1 MMFRVRMLF
10 VAIFLLTWNAFAQ
23 ETQETQEEFRP
34 YGDPIIKIFTNYHST
49 FSDGE
54 SSTVFEIQRAYLG
67 YQANLSEKI
76 SGKLILD
83 VGDPHFG
90 DLQMTAYLKNAFVQN
105 QDGKL
110 VAKIGMIGL
119 YQYKIQE
126 RQWGGRYLYKSFM
139 DEHKFGPSADLGAF
153 VGYQFH
159 DKVSADITIANGDGY
174 KSIESDTTLKYS
186 VGATLTPI
194 RGLVFRTSY
203 DYMGQEAV
211 QQTLA
216 FYLGYSAEKVDLGAE
231 YNYQWNH
238 KMVQNHRLQGLSF
251 YGSYHSKLARYFA
264 RYDKLSSPVLSGD
277 ADPWN
282 YGNDGQLFIA
292 GVEFHPVKGVIITP
306 NYQGWIPS
314 DGGAVSHSA
323 YLSLEIK
330 F

>member
-1 MMFRVRMLF
+1 MLRTTLLSL
-10 VAIFLLTWNAFAQ
+10 VALFLAGSAFSQ
-23 ETQETQEEFRP
+23 ETEKFKPNGQ
-34 YGDPIIKIFTNYHST
+34 GIIKIFTNYHST

-54 SSTVFEIQRAYLG
+54 SSRIFEIQRAYLG

-83 VGDPHFG
+83 VGDPDFG
-90 DLQMTAYLKNAFVQN
+90 SFQMTAYLKNAFVQY
-105 QDGKL
+105 QDEKL

-119 YQYKIQE
+119 HQFKIQE
-126 RQWGGRYLYKSFM
+126 DQWGGRYLYKSFM

-159 DKVSADITIANGDGY
+159 DMLSADITIANGDGY

-186 VGATLTPI
+186 LGATLTPLS
-194 RGLVFRTSY
+194 GLVFRTSY
-203 DYMGQEAV
+203 DYMGREAV
-211 QQTLA
+211 QQTLS
-216 FYLGYSAEKVDLGAE
+216 FYLGYSAEKVDVGAE

-238 KMVQNHRLQGLSF
+238 NMVQDHHLSGLSF
-251 YGSYHSKLARYFA
+251 YGSYHSRIARFFG
-264 RYDKLSSPVLSGD
+264 RYDNLSSPILDGD
-277 ADPWN
+277 TDPWN
-282 YGNDGQLFIA
+282 DGNNGHLLIA
-292 GVEFHPVKGVIITP
+292 GVEFHPVKGLIVTP

-314 DGGAVSHSA
+314 DESSMVNSI